1 MFDFHNIY
9 LLTIA
14 FILAFIYNN
23 PLELL
28 GTNESVVEYKITWI
42 IRLYLVYHAP
52 NIFLYPIYAILL
64 KRYGIFMTLLP

>member
-28 GTNESVVEYKITWI
+28 RDIEFLKEYNITRI

-52 NIFLYPIYAILL
+52 NVFLYPVYAILL
-64 KRYGIFMTLLP
+64 KRYGILMT